1 MMQYLHDNAMN
12 LRHLRAFA
20 TVAELGSFG
29 RAADRLC
36 LSQPALSR
44 QIQALEADLGMPLF
58 DRTGRQVRLT
68 AEGEDLL
75 RHGRR
80 LLADLDAL
88 GERARALK
96 GGEAGILRVGATP
109 QVIENLLASF
119 LAHYRR
125 CCPSV
130 EVHLVE
136 DGGARLPSRLE
147 QGDVHL
153 AIMPA
158 IDATLPGRLL
168 YPMHLLAVATAAHPI
183 GQPGPLELMAL
194 ADHPLLLLHRAFA
207 SRLWFEEACQQA
219 HFRPR
224 LLLESAAPYT
234 LIALAAA
241 GYGIAIVPSPVAI
254 RSDGVLA
261 RPLVNGSAS
270 IGRWTTIAWHPERY
284 LAPYAKR
291 FMDELVAHV
300 EHWFPGQEHIRAAPS
315 LDQPKIAGSR
325 RSIG

>member
-1 MMQYLHDNAMN
+1 MQQWHDCVSMN

-20 TVAELGSFG
+20 TIADAGSFG
-29 RAADRLC
+29 RAADRLF

-44 QIQALEADLGMPLF
+44 QIQALEAEIGMPLF
-58 DRTGRQVRLT
+58 DRTGRQARLT

-88 GERARALK
+88 ADRARALR

-109 QVIENLLASF
+109 QVIENLLAGF
-119 LAHYRR
+119 LLRYRQ
-125 CCPSV
+125 CCPNV

-158 IDATLPGRLL
+158 VDTALPGRLL
-168 YPMHLLAVATAAHPI
+168 YPMHLMAVAAATHPLRNL
-183 GQPGPLELMAL
+183 GPLDITAL
-194 ADHPLLLLHRAFA
+194 ADHALLLLHRAFA
-207 SRLWFEEACQQA
+207 SRLWFEEACHHA
-219 HFRPR
+219 HLRPQV
-224 LLLESAAPYT
+224 LLESAAPHT

-241 GYGIAIVPSPVAI
+241 SYGVAIVPSPVSI
-254 RSDGVLA
+254 QQPGIWA
-261 RPLVNGSAS
+261 RPLVSRDAS
-270 IGRWTTIAWHPERY
+270 IGRWTSIAWHPERF
-284 LAPYAKR
+284 LAPYAER
-291 FMDELVAHV
+291 FVDEIVAHV
-300 EHWFPGQEHIRAAPS
+300 EHRFPGHDLIDSAPP
-315 LDQPKIAGSR
+315 LETPKIGGRRGST
-325 RSIG
+325 S